1 MKRLLTTLAA
11 AALVLT
17 APPLAA
23 LADSHSLTITNNAS
37 QAVEYINISPV
48 DSTVWGSDW
57 LEPTDVLAP
66 GQKVTFAI
74 TTGCM
79 QDIRVTFMDQ
89 HQAVSRSF
97 DTCTYDLVIHDP
109 TSTS

>member
-1 MKRLLTTLAA
+1 MKTLLTTLTA

-17 APPLAA
+17 AAPLAA
-23 LADSHSLTITNNAS
+23 FADDHPLTITNNAT

-48 DSTVWGSDW
+48 DSNMWGNDW
-57 LEPTDVLAP
+57 LEPDQVLEP
-66 GQKVTFAI
+66 GQKI
-74 TTGCM
+74 TYTITSGCM
-79 QDIRVTFMDQ
+79 QDIRVTFMDH

-109 TSTS
+109 Q